1 MVIEFAFRHLLP
13 VAPWH
18 RDFIPVGAKIDYIK
32 ESGADREE
40 FSRCL
45 IVLRLENDQKR
56 TVFVQDA
63 ALFSPWRP
71 TYVGMPF
78 WVIL

>member
-1 MVIEFAFRHLLP
+1 M
-13 VAPWH
+13 
-18 RDFIPVGAKIDYIK
+18 GAKIDYIK
-32 ESGADREE
+32 ESGADWKEL
-40 FSRCL
+40 SRCL
-45 IVLRLENDQKR
+45 IVFGLENDQKR